1 MNYKSVFGLASLSL
15 AAITLGS
22 CLSDSD
28 NTTFA
33 NIAAITSFSIDTVK
47 LDAVDQK
54 KTFTI
59 DQVNKKIFNIDS
71 LSFGSEDSIKKI
83 LITINATG
91 PVRGPE
97 DKDGNRIS
105 VNDSI
110 DLSTSMT
117 TPFVLQ
123 VISPADVDRIIDYD
137 VEVRV
142 HQQKPDSL
150 HWNLVTTDFSSGTL
164 TAPVQA
170 TWLNGTM
177 HVYDAAGHYFTTTDG
192 KSWVSSTATW
202 PTTPKYTS
210 IRTFGNSLWA
220 VGQDGILMT
229 STDGQTWTKQ
239 DVAVPYVITDL
250 ITVLDNKMLILVEG
264 PFDTKNWA
272 TLTDD
277 FSIHF
282 GEVAHDQFPRTN
294 INGFEYTTTDG
305 ENRAICIG
313 APSTEGDRTN
323 AWFTLD
329 GLQWSELYS
338 SMESA
343 QLPDLGSR
351 PYVFQQDDMF
361 YTLPTDL
368 STIYESKESLTWE
381 ESDDLVLLPSEM
393 QHTDGAA
400 MAIDAEQRIWLVAP
414 TSGSAPEQVWN
425 GRVNKLG
432 FINQ

>member
-28 NTTFA
+28 NSTTYA
-33 NIAAITSFSIDTVK
+33 DIAAITSFSIDTVK

-71 LSFGSEDSIKKI
+71 LSFGSQDSIDKI
-83 LITINATG
+83 LMTVNATG
-91 PVRGPE
+91 YLGHGDMTISLADSVDLSQTMTTPYTLQVLSPAS
-97 DKDGNRIS
+97 GNRI
-105 VNDSI
+105 VE
-110 DLSTSMT
+110 
-117 TPFVLQ
+117 
-123 VISPADVDRIIDYD
+123 YD

-150 HWNLVTTDFSSGTL
+150 HWNLITTDFSSGTL

-210 IRTFGNSLWA
+210 IRTFGNSLWS

-239 DVAVPYVITDL
+239 DVAIPYVITNL

-264 PFDTKNWA
+264 PLGTKNWA

-277 FSIHF
+277 FSIHV

-294 INGFEYTTTDG
+294 INGFEYKTTDD

-313 APSTEGDRTN
+313 APSPEGDRTN

-338 SMESA
+338 SMTSA

-381 ESDDLVLLPSEM
+381 ESNDLVLLPSDM
-393 QHTDGAA
+393 QHADGAA
-400 MAIDAEQRIWLVAP
+400 MAIDADQRIWLIAP
-414 TSGSAPEQVWN
+414 ESGSAPEQVWN